1 MDDARFVATVYAV
14 KAKIVSVLLPD
25 GWHAVAWTDDGVS
38 SFNAD
43 MDRFSFSETPR
54 VMADQTCGP
63 LTSLLAWRV
72 SGG

>member
-1 MDDARFVATVYAV
+1 MARCRV
-14 KAKIVSVLLPD
+14 
-25 GWHAVAWTDDGVS
+25 DDGVS